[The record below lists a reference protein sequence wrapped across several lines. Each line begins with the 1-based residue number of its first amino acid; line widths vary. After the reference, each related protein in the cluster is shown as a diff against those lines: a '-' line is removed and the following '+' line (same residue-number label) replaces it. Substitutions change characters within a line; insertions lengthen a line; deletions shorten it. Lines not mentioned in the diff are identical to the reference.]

1 MALNTYVNG
10 DALQNLIISE
20 NFTTNFYELTAPKEF
35 TSDHYY
41 HQHNQEGLFPNNFFF
56 DPYFDLNNGF
66 FHPEILSS
74 HQLGLSCTSSHDPF
88 ISPNKTEYSNVN
100 TIFSSPKRQKYFH
113 KDEERQLPP
122 PFKEYSSPN
131 LFDGFTMNS
140 SSLLPSEGAALP
152 EELLFPAAVAT
163 PSSDFM
169 VPNIVLNSFCVG
181 INNDNEKKKDSER
194 PISAQS
200 IAARERRKKITDKT
214 QEFGKLVPGGPKM
227 NTAEMLYAASKYVKY
242 LQTQIGMLQLMNTLQ
257 KEDEV
262 APPSEDLCALITSP
276 CVQEKLYSEELC
288 FVPKDFVTA
297 LTNQRDIRSKPTI
310 FKDLKEL
317 IETNNVQKKA

>member
-1 MALNTYVNG
+1 
-10 DALQNLIISE
+10 
-20 NFTTNFYELTAPKEF
+20 
-35 TSDHYY
+35 
-41 HQHNQEGLFPNNFFF
+41 
-56 DPYFDLNNGF
+56 
-66 FHPEILSS
+66 
-74 HQLGLSCTSSHDPF
+74 
-88 ISPNKTEYSNVN
+88 
-100 TIFSSPKRQKYFH
+100 
-113 KDEERQLPP
+113 
-122 PFKEYSSPN
+122 
-131 LFDGFTMNS
+131 MNS